1 MSHDS
6 HIQESI
12 AESLQGQ
19 WDSVTWLSHSRKVE
33 DSLKGPCHMIVY
45 SKNQALI
52 YQSETFKIFDILF
65 SSVYNSERRD
75 IDNDNHSEIL

>member
-1 MSHDS
+1 
-6 HIQESI
+6 
-12 AESLQGQ
+12 
-19 WDSVTWLSHSRKVE
+19 
-33 DSLKGPCHMIVY
+33 MIVY

-75 IDNDNHSEIL
+75 IDNDNHAEIL